1 VIQAVL
7 DSIVWVMA
15 LALNAWLTVIGLA
28 VLAAWHFLGWYG
40 F

>member
-7 DSIVWVMA
+7 DGIAWLWL
-15 LALNAWLTVIGLA
+15 LAINAWLIVIGLA

-40 F
+40 L